1 VKLTKLA
8 VSLIA
13 ANVMALPAAYAT
25 NGMLMEGYGPISTGM
40 GGASMAFDNG
50 TAGMANNP
58 ATLGLMP
65 SGTNRFDLSIGG
77 LHPDVK
83 TTVHMASDV
92 EAKSDGNA
100 YYMPAVGWVRK
111 DGALAYGVG
120 VYAQGGMGTEYGTN
134 TPLSLGTGLPVRS
147 EVSLGNVIVPLAY
160 DVTPDLTIG
169 GSVSLVW
176 GGMDLQM
183 ALTAPQM
190 GAMAAQGDL
199 IATGM
204 GAMALPSFMQGGM
217 ANAGYI
223 SFSNNSDFTGDATSL
238 GYSGKLGLTYKIS
251 KEFTLGAVYQSKT
264 HLGDMTSSNAQM
276 SMIDRAGS
284 MGGPAGA
291 TYTLNGDVRIKDFQF
306 PQVFGIGL
314 AYQATPELLLV
325 ADYKRIGW
333 KNVMEDFKL
342 TFSSNDFG
350 GLNMDM
356 SMPQN
361 WKDQNV
367 FNLGLAYR
375 VMPALTLR
383 GGANL
388 ANNPVPDDTVNPLFP
403 AIIKNHFT
411 AGLGYDIDKA
421 NALNFSLVYA
431 PNVSVTTQAT
441 PVSPSYTI
449 DHSQLNWQLMYSY
462 KF

>member
-1 VKLTKLA
+1 MKLTKIA

-58 ATLGLMP
+58 ATLGLMA
-65 SGTNRFDLSIGG
+65 SGTNRLDLSIGG
-77 LHPDVK
+77 LHPDVVSK
-83 TTVHMASDV
+83 MPGMPD
-92 EAKSDGNA
+92 AKSDGTA
-100 YYMPAVGWVRK
+100 YYMPAVGWARK
-111 DGALAYGVG
+111 DGALTYGVG
-120 VYAQGGMGTEYGTN
+120 VFAEGGMGTEYGSN
-134 TPLSLGTGLPVRS
+134 TWLSMGTGLDVRS
-147 EVSLGNVIVPLAY
+147 EVSLGNVIVPIAY

-169 GSVSLVW
+169 GAVSFVW

-183 ALTAPQM
+183 LMTAPQM
-190 GAMAAQGDL
+190 GALAAQGNL
-199 IATGM
+199 TASGA

-223 SFSNNSDFTGDATSL
+223 NFSNSSDFTGEASSV
-238 GYSGKLGLTYKIS
+238 GWSGKLGATYKIN
-251 KEFTLGAVYQSKT
+251 KELTVGAVYQSKT
-264 HLGDMTSSNAQM
+264 SLGDMTSSNAQM
-276 SMIDRAGS
+276 SLIDRAGT

-291 TYTLNGDVRIKDFQF
+291 TYTLNGDVTIKDFQF
-306 PQVFGIGL
+306 PAVFGIGL
-314 AYQATPELLLV
+314 AYQATPDLLLV

-333 KNVMEDFKL
+333 KDVMENFRL
-342 TFSSNDFG
+342 TFSSIQMG
-350 GLNMDM
+350 GLSMDM

-361 WKDQNV
+361 WEDQNV

-375 VMPALTLR
+375 VIPALTLR

-403 AIIKNHFT
+403 AIIKNHYT
-411 AGLGYDIDKA
+411 VGAGYDIDKA

-431 PNVSVTTQAT
+431 PNVTVTA
-441 PVSPSYTI
+441 PAASGGYTI
-449 DHSQLNWQLMYSY
+449 EHSQLNWQLMYSY